1 MAVLGSVQGV
11 RTLNIRKEV
20 VLMSTM
26 SATKNE
32 EEEGGEGQGDKMR
45 GGGSG
50 NDRNEIV
57 QELKPAKISQKNT
70 MGG

>member
-1 MAVLGSVQGV
+1 MFLFRFV
-11 RTLNIRKEV
+11 RSFV
-20 VLMSTM
+20 VVYIYASW
-26 SATKNE
+26 E
-32 EEEGGEGQGDKMR
+32 REREIEGGQEEEGGEGQGDKMR

-57 QELKPAKISQKNT
+57 QELKPAKISQMNT